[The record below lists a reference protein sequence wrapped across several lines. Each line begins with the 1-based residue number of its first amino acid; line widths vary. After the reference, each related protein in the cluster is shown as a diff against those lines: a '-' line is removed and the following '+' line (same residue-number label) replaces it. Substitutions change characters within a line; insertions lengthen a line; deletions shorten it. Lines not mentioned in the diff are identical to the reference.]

1 MNLLAFHA
9 NHNLFIVN
17 SIRHFLL
24 AIQFFTRIPISGNLA
39 LWVGYSDARLARC
52 SAYLPLVGALIGL
65 ISATIFFTFIKL
77 LSNYVGNDWVAIF
90 MTMVV
95 SIWITGALHEDG
107 LADLV
112 DGLGGAATREK
123 ALEIMKDSRVGAY
136 GSLALTLV
144 ILGKFIFLSV
154 LAQASLSL
162 TFFAIVA
169 ASIFSRFLV
178 LVAMTYMPYSG
189 DQAFSKS
196 MGMFAGPRLTIFTV
210 GTLWTAILFLI
221 IYFCYSSWVW
231 VGGIILS
238 MVVLL
243 LILRI
248 VHIRLGGVN
257 GDALGFIQQ
266 VTEVGFYLGLL
277 LIPPSLAL

>member
-1 MNLLAFHA
+1 MNSL
-9 NHNLFIVN
+9 
-17 SIRHFLL
+17 RHFLL
-24 AIQFFTRIPISGNLA
+24 AIQFFTRIPITGGLA
-39 LWVGYSDARLARC
+39 LWVGFSDVLLARC
-52 SAYLPLVGALIGL
+52 SAYLPLIGSLVGLL
-65 ISATIFFTFIKL
+65 SATIFFVFMKL
-77 LSNYVGNDWVAIF
+77 LPNYAGNYWVAIF
-90 MTMVV
+90 MAIVV
-95 SIWITGALHEDG
+95 SILITGALHEDG

-112 DGLGGAATREK
+112 DGLGGSATREK
-123 ALEIMKDSRVGAY
+123 ALEIMKDSRVGSY
-136 GSLALTLV
+136 GSIALTLI

-154 LAQASLSL
+154 LAGAGLAF
-162 TFFAIVA
+162 TFFAIIA

-248 VHIRLGGVN
+248 VHLRLGGVN